1 MIHERGVHIPNL
13 THVKEEDRRNCVEL
27 NEGDRVLRKKS
38 IDFLKNTDEIQKTE
52 MYVKFFLKSA
62 SVLARE
68 KLSSTEMSVC
78 LELLQYVRYDT
89 GYLAYENGSK
99 LTLDDIKRR
108 CDFVS
113 STSIVRA
120 IDELVGKKIL
130 AKVRTG
136 KENNYLVNPYIFMR
150 GARVNKTLSKTFE
163 NTKWAK
169 LYG

>member
-1 MIHERGVHIPNL
+1 
-13 THVKEEDRRNCVEL
+13 
-27 NEGDRVLRKKS
+27 
-38 IDFLKNTDEIQKTE
+38 

-89 GYLAYENGSK
+89 GYLAYENGFK

-113 STSIVRA
+113 NTSIVRA
-120 IDELVGKKIL
+120 IDELVEKKIL

-169 LYG
+169 LYN

>member
-1 MIHERGVHIPNL
+1 MTYERGFHIPNL
-13 THVKEEDRRNCVEL
+13 TYVKEENRRNCVEL
-27 NEGDRVLRKKS
+27 NEGDRVIRKKS
-38 IDFLKNTDEIQKTE
+38 IDFLKKTDEIQKTE

-78 LELLQYVRYDT
+78 LELLQYIRYDT
-89 GYLAYENGSK
+89 GYLAYENGTK
-99 LTLDDIKRR
+99 LTLDDIKNG
-108 CDFVS
+108 CDFIS
-113 STSIVRA
+113 NTSVVRA
-120 IDELVGKKIL
+120 IDELVEKKIL

-163 NTKWAK
+163 QSKWAK
-169 LYG
+169 LYS

>member
-1 MIHERGVHIPNL
+1 MGFHIPNL
-13 THVKEEDRRNCVEL
+13 TYVKEENRRNYVEL
-27 NEGDRVLRKKS
+27 NEGDRILRKKS

-78 LELLQYVRYDT
+78 LELLQYIRYDT
-89 GYLAYENGSK
+89 GYLAYENGTK

-108 CDFVS
+108 CDFIS
-113 STSIVRA
+113 NTSVIRA

-169 LYG
+169 LYS

>member
-1 MIHERGVHIPNL
+1 MTYKRGFHIPNL
-13 THVKEEDRRNCVEL
+13 THVKEENRRNCVEL
-27 NEGDRVLRKKS
+27 NEGDRIIRKKS

-62 SVLARE
+62 SILARE

-78 LELLQYVRYDT
+78 LEILQYIRYDT
-89 GYLAYENGSK
+89 GYLAYENGTK
-99 LTLDDIKRR
+99 LTLDDIKKR
-108 CDFVS
+108 CDFIS
-113 STSIVRA
+113 NTSVVRA
-120 IDELVGKKIL
+120 IDELVDKKIL
-130 AKVRTG
+130 AKVKTG

-169 LYG
+169 LYS

>member
-1 MIHERGVHIPNL
+1 M

-169 LYG
+169 LYS

>member
-1 MIHERGVHIPNL
+1 MGFYIPNL
-13 THVKEEDRRNCVEL
+13 IHVKEENRRNYVEL
-27 NEGDRVLRKKS
+27 NEGDRIIRKKS

-68 KLSSTEMSVC
+68 KLSSAEMAVC
-78 LELLQYVRYDT
+78 LEILQYVRYDT
-89 GYLAYENGSK
+89 GYLAYENGIK
-99 LTLDDIKRR
+99 LTLDDIKRS
-108 CDFVS
+108 CNFIS
-113 STSIVRA
+113 NTSVVRA
-120 IDELVGKKIL
+120 IDELVDKKIL
-130 AKVRTG
+130 AKVKTG

-169 LYG
+169 LYS

>member
-1 MIHERGVHIPNL
+1 MTYERGFHIPNL
-13 THVKEEDRRNCVEL
+13 TYVKEENIRHNVKL
-27 NEGDRVLRKKS
+27 NEGDRILRKKS

-68 KLSSTEMSVC
+68 KLSSTEIAVC
-78 LELLQYVRYDT
+78 LELLQYIRYDT

-108 CDFVS
+108 CDFIS
-113 STSIVRA
+113 NTSVVRA
-120 IDELVGKKIL
+120 IDELVDKKIL

-169 LYG
+169 LYS

>member
-1 MIHERGVHIPNL
+1 MTHESGFHIPNL
-13 THVKEEDRRNCVEL
+13 THVEEEDQRNYVEL

-108 CDFVS
+108 CDFIS
-113 STSIVRA
+113 NTSIVRA
-120 IDELVGKKIL
+120 IDELVDKKIL

>member
-1 MIHERGVHIPNL
+1 MTYETGFYIPNL
-13 THVKEEDRRNCVEL
+13 VYVKEEKIRNCVEL

-89 GYLAYENGSK
+89 GYLAYENGNK

-108 CDFVS
+108 CDFIS
-113 STSIVRA
+113 NTSIIRA
-120 IDELVGKKIL
+120 IDELVDKKIL

-169 LYG
+169 LYS

>member
-1 MIHERGVHIPNL
+1 MTHKTGFYIPNL
-13 THVKEEDRRNCVEL
+13 THVKEENKRNCVEL
-27 NEGDRVLRKKS
+27 NEGDRILRKKS

-99 LTLDDIKRR
+99 LTLEDIKRK
-108 CDFVS
+108 CDFIS
-113 STSIVRA
+113 NTSIIRA
-120 IDELVGKKIL
+120 IDELVDKKIL

-163 NTKWAK
+163 NTKWVK
-169 LYG
+169 LYS

>member
-169 LYG
+169 LYS